1 MDVRVHRLI
10 NTAIVA
16 AAVLTTACASTLRV
30 RTDHDPDANFKQ
42 YRTFAL
48 REGNSS
54 GNPVMD
60 QRIQADLRSALIAK
74 GLDEVRPENADLIIV
89 PNTATRT
96 KRTYDTFYDT
106 WGPGWRWRWARP
118 AVYVNEFREG
128 TLVVDA
134 FDNKAK
140 TAVWHGV
147 ASDVLADKPSENA
160 EKVDKAVREL
170 IQQYPS

>member
-1 MDVRVHRLI
+1 MDARGHRLI
-10 NTAIVA
+10 NTAIVGA
-16 AAVLTTACASTLRV
+16 ALLTAACASTLRV

-42 YRTFAL
+42 YRTFAI

-60 QRIQADLRSALIAK
+60 QRIQADIRSALMAK
-74 GLDEVRPENADLIIV
+74 GLDEVRPENADLLIV

-118 AVYVNEFREG
+118 TVYVNEFREG

-134 FDNKAK
+134 FDQRAK
-140 TAVWHGV
+140 TAVWHAW
-147 ASDVLADKPSENA
+147 ASDVLSDTPSENA
-160 EKVDKAVREL
+160 TKVDNAVKAIVSR
-170 IQQYPS
+170 YPA

>member
-1 MDVRVHRLI
+1 MGSAPVKPMRQVDADRQLGQLGRLE
-10 NTAIVA
+10 A
-16 AAVLTTACASTLRV
+16 AGAGYDGGA
-30 RTDHDPDANFKQ
+30 
-42 YRTFAL
+42 
-48 REGNSS
+48 SS
-54 GNPVMD
+54 GSNY
-60 QRIQADLRSALIAK
+60 
-74 GLDEVRPENADLIIV
+74 GPENADLIVV

-118 AVYVNEFREG
+118 TVYVNEFREG